1 MQRIGENMAFEN
13 VDINSLK
20 NAISSCRNSIN
31 YNYSR
36 NLLLTL
42 NSNTIWQADAKQN
55 VKRALENLINNKYRE
70 LEEEL
75 NNCSNITN
83 LIAQYKQ
90 AEEVKTALTNQYN
103 ELNKQLYYEE
113 SYTENHWNGETNSY
127 DSVAKKRTVKNTS
140 VEQSMNTINNQKQEQ
155 ENTMTNLLGQ
165 INGLL

>member
-1 MQRIGENMAFEN
+1 MAFEN
-13 VDINSLK
+13 VDVNSLR
-20 NAISSCRNSIN
+20 NAITSCRNSMN

-42 NSNTIWQADAKQN
+42 NSNAIWQADAKQN
-55 VKRALENLINNKYRE
+55 VTRALENLINSKYWE

-75 NNCSNITN
+75 NKCSNITN

-90 AEEVKTALTNQYN
+90 AEEAKTTLTNQYN
-103 ELNKQLYYEE
+103 ELNKKLYYEE

-127 DSVAKKRTVKNTS
+127 DSVTKTRTVKNTNI
-140 VEQSMNTINNQKQEQ
+140 EQSMNAINAQKQEQ